1 MLSKIKKE
9 HINMKAIRKI
19 IAALVALSA
28 CMSYTFALA
37 DNVNTN
43 YSDSAYQTVSTV
55 ADSGKCGDNLKWELD
70 KRHNYYF
77 RHR

>member
-1 MLSKIKKE
+1 
-9 HINMKAIRKI
+9 
-19 IAALVALSA
+19 
-28 CMSYTFALA
+28 MSYTFALA

-70 KRHNYYF
+70 TNGTITISGTGEMSRICVSNIATSIHRRRKRAIYA
-77 RHR
+77 RT

>member
-1 MLSKIKKE
+1 
-9 HINMKAIRKI
+9 MKAIRKI

-55 ADSGKCGDNLKWELD
+55 ADSGKCGDNLKW
-70 KRHNYYF
+70 
-77 RHR
+77 